1 MVLGYNIWQK
11 VRGDKLMAKDLYACK
26 DCNVVLYLYESEVQV
41 SKSGAMSARCPVC
54 GHECFVIQI
63 PS

>member
-1 MVLGYNIWQK
+1 
-11 VRGDKLMAKDLYACK
+11 MAKDLYACK